1 MDFYCHPR
9 CSTCKKARN
18 WLEEHDVAYTN
29 ISLLETTPSKET
41 WLKILNETDRTL
53 KSFFNTS
60 GNVYREN
67 NLKDAIPN
75 MSKEEA
81 AEWLASNGMV
91 VKRPFAIK
99 GDTYTSGFKAEVY
112 ENTWLKENEDVS

>member
-9 CSTCKKARN
+9 CGTCKKAKK
-18 WLEEHDVAYTN
+18 WLEENGVSYN
-29 ISLLETTPSKET
+29 EISLLETSPSKET
-41 WLKILNETDRTL
+41 WLAILNETDRTV

-67 NLKDAIPN
+67 HLNDKLPD

-81 AEWLASNGMV
+81 SEWLASTGMV
-91 VKRPFAIK
+91 VKRPFAIE
-99 GDTYTSGFKAEVY
+99 GSVYTSGFKEDVY
-112 ENTWLKENEDVS
+112 HNTWLRKGE